1 MTFDESTL
9 KDALNKIITTSL
21 LSVFTEEQQ
30 KQFYSSAFDMIDRCC
45 YCGVD
50 DVPYNVRIQLAEEL
64 RTRFSEQLAEM
75 SSPKSS

>member
-21 LSVFTEEQQ
+21 FSVLTEEQQ
-30 KQFYSSAFDMIDRCC
+30 KQFYSSVFHMIDHCC
-45 YCGVD
+45 YCGID
-50 DVPYNVRIQLAEEL
+50 DAPYKVRIQLAEEL

-75 SSPKSS
+75 SSPKSN